1 MNTPASSGE
10 STSSITKEPTT
21 VRQLVAI
28 CRRSVE
34 MVAFTVST
42 S

>member
-1 MNTPASSGE
+1 MM
-10 STSSITKEPTT
+10 KEPPT
-21 VRQLVAI
+21 VKKLVAI

-34 MVAFTVST
+34 SVAFTVST